1 MRSPRNIKEIQRLID
16 RIASLTRFLP
26 WIVEKVKPIMNLLK
40 KAKRFKWD
48 KECEDDFQALKIEKD
63 DYTQQTKR
71 GVNWF

>member
-1 MRSPRNIKEIQRLID
+1 
-16 RIASLTRFLP
+16 
-26 WIVEKVKPIMNLLK
+26 MNLLK

-71 GVNWF
+71 GVNWFSKQNVLLKIELQKKLLYRSYDKHIYESNIINT